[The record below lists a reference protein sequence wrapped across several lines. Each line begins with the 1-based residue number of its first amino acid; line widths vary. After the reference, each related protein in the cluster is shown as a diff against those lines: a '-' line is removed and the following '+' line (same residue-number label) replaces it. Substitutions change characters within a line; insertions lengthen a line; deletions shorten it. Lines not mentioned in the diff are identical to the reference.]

1 MDIEVFDTKSQRII
15 GVFKISIRG
24 ENYRPTINEAY
35 EEAWKCALDD
45 GIADPT
51 RKSDYSYRVL

>member
-1 MDIEVFDTKSQRII
+1 VDIEIFDSKSQCII

-24 ENYRPTINEAY
+24 ENYQPTINEAY

-51 RKSDYSYRVL
+51 RKSDYSYRAL

>member
-1 MDIEVFDTKSQRII
+1 MDIEVFGTKSQRII
-15 GVFKISIRG
+15 GIFNISIRG
-24 ENYRPTINEAY
+24 GNYQPTINEAH

-45 GIADPT
+45 GVADPT

>member
-1 MDIEVFDTKSQRII
+1 MDIEVFDTKNQRVI

-24 ENYRPTINEAY
+24 ENYQPKINEAY

-45 GIADPT
+45 ELADPT
-51 RKSDYSYRVL
+51 RKSDYTYRAL